1 MLRSNGEAMP
11 PSNAE
16 RQAKYRA
23 RRPTAKEDGEYRLN
37 TWIVSDAHFSLG
49 RLASYHGLTKKDT
62 IEQLILKADQELRDS
77 LTDDQHNTYLALNLT
92 RSDDD

>member
-1 MLRSNGEAMP
+1 MP

-23 RRPTAKEDGEYRLN
+23 RRPTAKKDGEYRLN
-37 TWIVSDAHFSLG
+37 TWIVSDAHFSLA
-49 RLASYHGLTKKDT
+49 RLASYLGLTKKDT

-77 LTDDQHNTYLALNLT
+77 LTDDEHDAYLALNLT
-92 RSDDD
+92 KPEPE

>member
-1 MLRSNGEAMP
+1 MTPQSQ
-11 PSNAE
+11 SI
-16 RQAKYRA
+16 RA
-23 RRPTAKEDGEYRLN
+23 RIQACYHAAKEDGEYRLN

-62 IEQLILKADQELRDS
+62 IEQLILKADQELRDR
-77 LTDDQHNTYLALNLT
+77 LTDDQHNAYLALNLT